1 MENSVNNSKLI
12 EKLQSEGYYN
22 IRYIKGK
29 GLCGLRE
36 FVFTIGLC
44 YGLEENS
51 YAGRYCY
58 PKHKAIYDSEI
69 ALTTWN
75 GQGDPIGNW
84 VKHKGIGG
92 EWTNANYKD

>member
-1 MENSVNNSKLI
+1 MSEMDNRELI
-12 EKLQSEGYYN
+12 QRLESEGYYN
-22 IRYIKGK
+22 IRYVQGK

-36 FVFTIGLC
+36 FLFTIGLC

-58 PKHKAIYDSEI
+58 PKHSATDSHI

-75 GQGDPIGNW
+75 GKGDPIGNW
-84 VKHKGIGG
+84 IKHKGFGG
-92 EWTNANYKD
+92 EYTNANYKG